1 MVVFSAGY
9 KEIGP
14 DGKALEDALIQIA
27 QKYNLNILGPNC
39 LGFVNNLCPVN
50 VTLANRCI
58 RKETYVLFP
67 NRALWLPPFDY
78 CNATGLGF
86 REFITLG
93 NKAVVNENDVL
104 AHFLDQDKKMPDDGK
119 QYPIGMYLESISDG
133 KELLEI
139 TRQLSL
145 KNPVFIIKPGKTQA
159 AAKAMQSHTGA
170 IAGADNVLQEA
181 LLETGVTRCE
191 TLEDY
196 FDLSRAMSWEKAPM
210 GPKVAIVSN
219 AGGPAVISADAVAM
233 EGLELAEFDD
243 ETKQK
248 LHEVLPRYASVLDPV
263 DVLGDALAD
272 RIPKPRDHFAN
283 Q

>member
-1 MVVFSAGY
+1 MLPRNLDTLLSPKSIAVVGASSAPEKVGAIVLSNIVASKFTGHLYPVNPNEQKINNLQCYPNVKSLPEIVDLAVIAIPSNLVNQVLIEIGEKGIKNVVVFSAGY

-50 VTLANRCI
+50 VTFGQPVHQEGNLRFVSQSGALAAS
-58 RKETYVLFP
+58 L
-67 NRALWLPPFDY
+67 FDY

-139 TRQLSL
+139 TRQLS
-145 KNPVFIIKPGKTQA
+145 
-159 AAKAMQSHTGA
+159 
-170 IAGADNVLQEA
+170 
-181 LLETGVTRCE
+181 
-191 TLEDY
+191 
-196 FDLSRAMSWEKAPM
+196 
-210 GPKVAIVSN
+210 
-219 AGGPAVISADAVAM
+219 
-233 EGLELAEFDD
+233 
-243 ETKQK
+243 
-248 LHEVLPRYASVLDPV
+248 
-263 DVLGDALAD
+263 
-272 RIPKPRDHFAN
+272 
-283 Q
+283 